1 MRLMRSL
8 CLLLLLLPGAT
19 RARAAEAP
27 RPGSP
32 RRVRLYLDCGKAAC
46 DEEFLRRE
54 IPWVDWV
61 RDRADADVQV
71 LISTQRTG
79 SGGNEH
85 TLFVTRLHGDAPASD
100 TLQFVTPPATSDDDL
115 RHRFAQDLEVLLA
128 RDAVLRDGGERL
140 EVRLRPAPAAAPAA
154 AVPARDPWNGWVYRL
169 SGNGYVNGEK
179 TYRQVNLY
187 GTLSASRVT
196 EDFKLSTSVSQNY
209 SESGYTFGDGSR
221 FTSISRGWSASAKG
235 VKSLA
240 PHWSAGLNLNILNSS
255 YVNVERSLGVSP
267 ALEYDVFPYAES
279 SRRGFTLGYQVGPRA
294 VRYVDVTLYEKSRE
308 TLWSHSFDATLSLR
322 QPWGSLT
329 LEGRAAQYLHDASK
343 YRLTGYSQASLK
355 LVRGLSV
362 EIYAGGSKI
371 HDQLGLPRGGASD
384 AQVIARQRQLATA
397 YQYYGSV
404 GITYT
409 FGSIFQSVVNPRLDN
424 SLGGF

>member
-8 CLLLLLLPGAT
+8 CLLLLLLAC
-19 RARAAEAP
+19 AACVHAAEAP
-27 RPGSP
+27 RPAAP
-32 RRVRLYLDCGKAAC
+32 RRVRLYLDCGEAAC

-85 TLFVTRLHGDAPASD
+85 KLFVTRLRGDAPASD
-100 TLQFVTPPATSDDDL
+100 TLKFVTPPATSDDDL

-128 RDAVLRDGGERL
+128 RDAVLRDGGDRL
-140 EVRLRPAPAAAPAA
+140 EVRLRPAAAAAPAA
-154 AVPARDPWNGWVYRL
+154 AGPARDPWNRWVYRL
-169 SGNGYVNGEK
+169 SGNGYFNGEK
-179 TYRQVNLY
+179 TYQQKNLY

-196 EDFKLSTSVSQNY
+196 EDFKLGASVNQNY
-209 SESGYTFGDGSR
+209 AESRYTFDDGSR
-221 FTSISRGWSASAKG
+221 FTSISRGWSVNAKG
-235 VKSLA
+235 VKSIA
-240 PHWSAGLNLNILNSS
+240 PHWSAGLNLNVYNSS
-255 YVNVERSLGVSP
+255 YVNVQRSVGASP
-267 ALEYDVFPYAES
+267 ALEYDVFPYSES
-279 SRRGFTLGYQVGPRA
+279 SRRELTLGYVIGPRV
-294 VRYVDVTLYEKSRE
+294 VRYVDVTLYDKTRE

-329 LEGRAAQYLHDASK
+329 LDGTAAQYLHDASK
-343 YRLTGYSQASLK
+343 YRLSGYSQASLK
-355 LVRGLSV
+355 LVRGLSLDF
-362 EIYAGGSKI
+362 YASGSQI
-371 HDQLGLPRGGASD
+371 HDQLGLPRGAASD

-397 YQYYGSV
+397 YQYYATV
-404 GITYT
+404 GVSYT